1 MTLHPE
7 HLLISNTR
15 MLNSV
20 RNILITTG
28 ALFAFTASATD
39 YGTIVKDRLADL
51 INISSPTATSD
62 NSPACIRRYQNL
74 YKDGVLNIAVGFG
87 YWDNSPEEFVFDQY
101 IANGFRN
108 ALIAPCSP
116 GMNVC
121 GFNRAGDLYSKTI
134 QGPDGKSNRLTI
146 SISQGTL
153 TSSNLK
159 NTTELRARQYEK
171 CEAATTKFFD
181 EVSRGSEVVLYIGHA
196 RDGGGPDFCPPV
208 RRADKHTNYDWYQA
222 QTPGLYK
229 LLSSMQ
235 TSKTAGKENQIVGLY
250 SCYSRRH
257 FHRKM
262 AAKIPDAGY
271 ILTDIAIMSPD
282 AIASVVT
289 TVDAVMGQ
297 KCVKGFAE
305 GLKLSSGVKM
315 FGMFTKESP

>member
-1 MTLHPE
+1 
-7 HLLISNTR
+7 

-28 ALFAFTASATD
+28 AFFAFSASATD
-39 YGTIVKDRLADL
+39 YGAIVKDRLADL
-51 INISSPTATSD
+51 INITSPTATNEGSQ
-62 NSPACIRRYQNL
+62 ACIQRFQKLYQ
-74 YKDGVLNIAVGFG
+74 DGVLNIAVGFG

-108 ALIAPCSP
+108 ALVAPCSP

-121 GFNRAGDLYSKTI
+121 GFTRTGDFFTKTI
-134 QGPDGKSNRLTI
+134 SGPDGKSNRLTI
-146 SISQGTL
+146 SVTQGSL

-159 NTTELRARQYEK
+159 NTTELKAQQNAK
-171 CEAATTKFFD
+171 CQAATTKYFN

-222 QTPGLYK
+222 QAPGLNK
-229 LLSSMQ
+229 LLTSMQ
-235 TSKTAGKENQIVGLY
+235 ASRTAGIENQIVGLY
-250 SCYSRRH
+250 SCYSRGH
-257 FHRKM
+257 FHKKL

-289 TVDAVMGQ
+289 TVDAIMGK

-305 GLKLSSGVKM
+305 GLRLSSGVKM
-315 FGMFTKESP
+315 FGMFSKESP